1 MNDFLKSLD
10 KEQLIQLFENYAKNW
25 IAHDGCW
32 FQSIEKKLGME
43 EAIEHDANAWEV
55 FTVVEAK
62 RAKQFLGL
70 GENSGLEGLKKA
82 LMVKMQYVLNQGE
95 FEMQGNSLIYKAV
108 VCRVQYSRARKNM
121 DAFPCKPVGL
131 VEYSGFA
138 KEIDSR
144 ITTECISCPP
154 DVTDPS
160 CGCIWKFTLNE

>member
-10 KEQLIQLFENYAKNW
+10 KEQLIQLCENYAKNW

-70 GENSGLEGLKKA
+70 GENSNPEFTSSVIVAYARAAYRMNQEGQKGCKTVFDVAPAYLSA
-82 LMVKMQYVLNQGE
+82 LSGE
-95 FEMQGNSLIYKAV
+95 EL
-108 VCRVQYSRARKNM
+108 RKH
-121 DAFPCKPVGL
+121 L
-131 VEYSGFA
+131 
-138 KEIDSR
+138 
-144 ITTECISCPP
+144 
-154 DVTDPS
+154 
-160 CGCIWKFTLNE
+160 L

>member
-10 KEQLIQLFENYAKNW
+10 KEQLIQLCENYAKNW

-82 LMVKMQYVLNQGE
+82 LMVKMQYVLNQGK
-95 FEMQGNSLIYKAV
+95 FEMQGNSLIYKA
-108 VCRVQYSRARKNM
+108 
-121 DAFPCKPVGL
+121 